1 MVASQGV
8 EPRTLWS
15 SAKRSAFQAN
25 ALPPELGSHLWRFVK
40 QSYDLGQEEFLRELL
55 IITE

>member
-1 MVASQGV
+1 MLFYIKKWWL
-8 EPRTLWS
+8 PRESNPARFGL
-15 SAKRSAFQAN
+15 QPN